1 MSDVP
6 RVDNMEHFIQLVLA
20 RWDRKMDTC
29 EIARAL
35 QCQEWVI
42 ARTLRIGRERRLR
55 GG

>member
-1 MSDVP
+1 MTDAT
-6 RVDNMEHFIQLVLA
+6 RADNLEHFIQLVLA
-20 RWDRKMDTC
+20 RWDRKMDTS
-29 EIARAL
+29 EIAHAL